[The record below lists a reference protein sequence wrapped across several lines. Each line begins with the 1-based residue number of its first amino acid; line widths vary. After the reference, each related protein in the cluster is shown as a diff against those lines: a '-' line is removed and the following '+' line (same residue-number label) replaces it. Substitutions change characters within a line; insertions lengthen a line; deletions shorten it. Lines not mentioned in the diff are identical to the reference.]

1 MAQPQT
7 LADLLGAS
15 ELPARLEDVAG
26 DAKAF
31 CEAVLNSAEFRQY
44 VVSGLLLGSIP
55 AAILSRVM
63 DVAGWPKSADVHKL
77 VGANGGPIE
86 MVTEVRRVIVDPS
99 AEKQQQQFEEEE
111 AARARSR
118 YTTH

>member
-86 MVTEVRRVIVDPS
+86 TVTEVRRVIVDPS

>member
-1 MAQPQT
+1 MAQPKT
-7 LADLLGAS
+7 LADLLGTS

-26 DAKAF
+26 DATKF

-63 DVAGWPKSADVHKL
+63 DVAGWPKSADVHKF

-86 MVTEVRRVIVDPS
+86 VVQEVRRVIVRPS
-99 AEKQQQQFEEEE
+99 AEQQQQQLREEED
-111 AARARSR
+111 ARSRSR